1 MGQAPSPELFAEA
14 ARAAAA
20 ASDPASDVRGPAEY
34 KRAVVE
40 AYVRRGLETCLGQ
53 ISEEG

>member
-1 MGQAPSPELFAEA
+1 MADKRFAA
-14 ARAAAA
+14 L
-20 ASDPASDVRGPAEY
+20 ASDPASDVRGPADY

-40 AYVRRGLETCLGQ
+40 AYVRRGLEACVRQ